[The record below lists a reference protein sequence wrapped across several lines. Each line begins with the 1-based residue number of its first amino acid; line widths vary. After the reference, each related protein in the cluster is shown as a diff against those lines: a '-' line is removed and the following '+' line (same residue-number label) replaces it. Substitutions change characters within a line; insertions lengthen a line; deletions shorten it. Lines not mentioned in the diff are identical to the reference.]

1 MHTKLSPDNS
11 GFQPATH
18 QVVLR
23 YHQAWKQRRLEDILA
38 LYHPEVAY
46 HDFLQNRVFRHAELR
61 DYVLASLPQGEAER
75 LEHVDRIRVD
85 GDTAFIQYQLV
96 LRGGQASFQS
106 SEAITVRDGLIWQV
120 REYATLQH
128 ASQHGTAQGDG
139 AASASRSLQKLGL
152 SARQLGRMAEDLHSY
167 FHSRQPYLQ
176 ADCTLAA
183 VATATGYSRN
193 QLSYLLNQVLGQSF
207 YRYVNQ
213 ARLQHLLGQL
223 AAADSAA
230 RMEEL
235 AFAAGFNSLSV
246 FYRCFRQ
253 HTGLSP
259 AAWLRRSPRGSAE
272 TTGPSHSD

>member
-1 MHTKLSPDNS
+1 MSLRAEQAVAAHTR
-11 GFQPATH
+11 A
-18 QVVLR
+18 VVER
-23 YHQAWKQRRLEDILA
+23 YHLAWKQRRLEDILT
-38 LYHPEVAY
+38 LYHPEVSY
-46 HDFLQNRVFRHAELR
+46 HDFLQNRVFRLAELH
-61 DYVLASLPQGEAER
+61 DYVLSSLPQGEAER

-96 LRGGQASFQS
+96 LRGGLASFQS

-128 ASQHGTAQGDG
+128 AGTQGDRSAS
-139 AASASRSLQKLGL
+139 AASPLQKLGL

-167 FHSRQPYLQ
+167 FHRRQPYLQ

-193 QLSYLLNQVLGQSF
+193 QLSYLLNQVLGLSF

-213 ARLQHLLGQL
+213 ARLQYLLGQL
-223 AAADSAA
+223 AAADSTA

-253 HTGLSP
+253 HTGQSP
-259 AAWLRRSPRGSAE
+259 AAWLRRSPRGSAA
-272 TTGPSHSD
+272 TTEAVRPD

>member
-1 MHTKLSPDNS
+1 MNQPPTPDS
-11 GFQPATH
+11 QGFLPATH

-23 YHQAWKQRRLEDILA
+23 YHQAWKQRQLEDILA
-38 LYHPEVAY
+38 LYHPDIAY
-46 HDFLQNRVFRHAELR
+46 HDFLQNRVFRLAELH
-61 DYVLASLPQGEAER
+61 DYVLSSLPQGEAER
-75 LEHVDRIRVD
+75 LEHCDRIRVD

-96 LRGGQASFQS
+96 LRGGLASFHS
-106 SEAITVRDGLIWQV
+106 SEAITVRDGLIWRV

-128 ASQHGTAQGDG
+128 GTAQGQP
-139 AASASRSLQKLGL
+139 ASSSASPLQKLGL

-167 FHSRQPYLQ
+167 FRQQQPYLQ

-183 VATATGYSRN
+183 VAAATGYSRN

-213 ARLQHLLGQL
+213 ARLQHLLASL
-223 AAADSAA
+223 PAADSMA
-230 RMEEL
+230 RIDQL

-253 HTGLSP
+253 HTGMSP
-259 AAWLRRSPRGSAE
+259 AAWLRVSPRGSAA
-272 TTGPSHSD
+272 TTGQGSAD

>member
-1 MHTKLSPDNS
+1 MNQPPTPDS
-11 GFQPATH
+11 QGFLPATH

-23 YHQAWKQRRLEDILA
+23 YHQAWKQRNLEDILA
-38 LYHPEVAY
+38 LYHPEISY
-46 HDFLQNRVFRHAELR
+46 HDFLQNRVFRQAELH
-61 DYVLASLPQGEAER
+61 DYVLASLPQGEQDR

-106 SEAITVRDGLIWQV
+106 SEAITVREGLIWQV

-128 ASQHGTAQGDG
+128 ASPPGSRQGDV
-139 AASASRSLQKLGL
+139 ATSSPLQKLGL
-152 SARQLGRMAEDLHSY
+152 SARQLGRMAEDLHGY
-167 FHSRQPYLQ
+167 FQQARPYLQ

-183 VATATGYSRN
+183 VAAATGYSRN
-193 QLSYLLNQVLGQSF
+193 QLSYLLNQVLGLSF

-223 AAADSAA
+223 AAADSTA

-253 HTGLSP
+253 HTGMSP
-259 AAWLRRSPRGSAE
+259 AAWLRVSPRGSAA
-272 TTGPSHSD
+272 TTGQGHSD

>member
-1 MHTKLSPDNS
+1 MSLAAE
-11 GFQPATH
+11 QATAATTRA
-18 QVVLR
+18 VVER
-23 YHQAWKQRRLEDILA
+23 YHQAWKQRRLEEILA

-46 HDFLQNRVFRHAELR
+46 HDFLQNRVFRQAELR
-61 DYVLASLPQGEAER
+61 DYVLASLPQGEQER

-128 ASQHGTAQGDG
+128 GQAREGRSVAS
-139 AASASRSLQKLGL
+139 SPLQKLGL

-167 FHSRQPYLQ
+167 FHTRQPYLQ
-176 ADCTLAA
+176 ADCNLAA
-183 VATATGYSRN
+183 VAAATGYSRN
-193 QLSYLLNQVLGQSF
+193 QLSYLLNQVLGLSF

-213 ARLQHLLGQL
+213 ARLQHLLAQL
-223 AAADSAA
+223 ASADSTA
-230 RMEEL
+230 RIDQL

-259 AAWLRRSPRGSAE
+259 AAWLRRAPCGSAQ
-272 TTGPSHSD
+272 TTRDDAPA

>member
-1 MHTKLSPDNS
+1 MNQPPTPDS
-11 GFQPATH
+11 QGFLPATH

-23 YHQAWKQRRLEDILA
+23 YHLAWKQRQLEDILA
-38 LYHPEVAY
+38 LYHPDIAY
-46 HDFLQNRVFRHAELR
+46 HDFLQNRVFRLAELH
-61 DYVLASLPQGEAER
+61 DYVLSSLPQGEAER
-75 LEHVDRIRVD
+75 LEHCDRIRVD

-96 LRGGQASFQS
+96 LRGGLASFHS
-106 SEAITVRDGLIWQV
+106 SEAITVRDGLIWRV

-128 ASQHGTAQGDG
+128 GTAQGQP
-139 AASASRSLQKLGL
+139 ASSSASPLQKLGL

-167 FHSRQPYLQ
+167 FRQQQPYLQ

-183 VATATGYSRN
+183 VAAATGYSRN

-213 ARLQHLLGQL
+213 ARLQHLLASL
-223 AAADSAA
+223 PAADSMA
-230 RMEEL
+230 RIDQL

-253 HTGLSP
+253 HTGMSP
-259 AAWLRRSPRGSAE
+259 AAWLRVSPRGSAA
-272 TTGPSHSD
+272 TTGQGSAD

>member
-1 MHTKLSPDNS
+1 MSLQAEQAVAAHTR
-11 GFQPATH
+11 A
-18 QVVLR
+18 VVER
-23 YHQAWKQRRLEDILA
+23 YHLAWKQRQLEAILA
-38 LYHPEVAY
+38 LYHPQVSY
-46 HDFLQNRVFRHAELR
+46 HDFLQNRVFYLQELR
-61 DYVLASLPQGEAER
+61 DYVLASLPQGQQER

-96 LRGGQASFQS
+96 LRGGLASFQS
-106 SEAITVRDGLIWQV
+106 SESITVRDGLIWQV

-128 ASQHGTAQGDG
+128 ASQPGSRHGDAV
-139 AASASRSLQKLGL
+139 ASSPLQKLGL

-167 FHSRQPYLQ
+167 FYSRQPYLQ
-176 ADCTLAA
+176 TDCTLAA

-193 QLSYLLNQVLGQSF
+193 QLSYLLNQVLGLSF

-223 AAADSAA
+223 AAADSTA

-253 HTGLSP
+253 HTGQSP
-259 AAWLRRSPRGSAE
+259 AAWLRRSPRGSAA
-272 TTGPSHSD
+272 TTGPALPD

>member
-1 MHTKLSPDNS
+1 MSTDLAHDRC

-23 YHQAWKQRRLEDILA
+23 YHQAWKQRRLDDILA
-38 LYHPEVAY
+38 LYHPDIAY
-46 HDFLQNRVFRHAELR
+46 HDFLQNRVFHLAELR
-61 DYVLASLPQGEAER
+61 DYVQASLPQGEAER
-75 LEHVDRIRVD
+75 LEHCDRIRVD

-106 SEAITVRDGLIWQV
+106 SEAITVREGLIWRV

-128 ASQHGTAQGDG
+128 GDKDGGGVASQ
-139 AASASRSLQKLGL
+139 RSPLQRLGL

-167 FHSRQPYLQ
+167 FHQQQPYLQ
-176 ADCTLAA
+176 ADCNLAA
-183 VATATGYSRN
+183 VAAATGYSRN

-213 ARLQHLLGQL
+213 ARLQHLLASL
-223 AAADSAA
+223 PAADSMA
-230 RMEEL
+230 RIDQL

-246 FYRCFRQ
+246 FYRCFRD
-253 HTGLSP
+253 HTGLTP
-259 AAWLRRSPRGSAE
+259 AAWLRRFPCGSAQ
-272 TTGPSHSD
+272 TTGDQHKG